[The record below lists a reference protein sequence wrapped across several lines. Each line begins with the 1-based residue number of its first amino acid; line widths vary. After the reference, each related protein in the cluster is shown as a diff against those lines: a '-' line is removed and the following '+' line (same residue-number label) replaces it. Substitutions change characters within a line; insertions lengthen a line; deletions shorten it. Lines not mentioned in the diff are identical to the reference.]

1 LLTYIQLINQVPR
14 KKMADQIATLSKE
27 GDISIIKLDD
37 GKANAFSHDML
48 SQVNELLAKVPRDS
62 GALVITGREGLFSG
76 GFDLKTFATGD
87 MEKITKM
94 VQLGYRLLLELFS
107 FDRPIV
113 AAVSGHS
120 IALGLFVT
128 CSADYRIAIDGK
140 YVCQANEVRNN
151 MDIPTQIMEI
161 LKARVNKKYFY
172 PAVYHSDAFS
182 VQDSIEVG
190 YIDEVVPEDQFMARV
205 IEKAKELA
213 TLPHPFYANTKKTAQ
228 DDVRQKIADAIDKYE
243 SLTGLQK

>member
-1 LLTYIQLINQVPR
+1 MT
-14 KKMADQIATLSKE
+14 DSIATLSKE
-27 GDISIIKLDD
+27 NDISIIKLDD
-37 GKANAFSHDML
+37 GKANAFSYDML
-48 SQVNELLAKVPRDS
+48 SQVNDLLKKVPRDS

-76 GFDLKTFATGD
+76 GFDLKTLATGD

-151 MDIPTQIMEI
+151 MDIPTQITEI
-161 LKARVNKKYFY
+161 IRARVNKKYFY
-172 PAVYHSDAFS
+172 SAVYHSDAYS

-190 YIDEVVPEDQFMARV
+190 YIDEVVSEDQFMKRV
-205 IEKAKELA
+205 MEKAKELA

-243 SLTGLQK
+243 NLAGLKK

>member
-1 LLTYIQLINQVPR
+1 
-14 KKMADQIATLSKE
+14 MADPIATLSKE

-37 GKANAFSHDML
+37 GKANAFSYDML

-76 GFDLKTFATGD
+76 GFDLKTLATGD

-94 VQLGYRLLLELFS
+94 VQLGYNLLLELFS

-172 PAVYHSDAFS
+172 PAVYHSDAYS
-182 VQDSIEVG
+182 VQESIEVG
-190 YIDEVVPEDQFMARV
+190 FIDEVVSEDQFMERAM
-205 IEKAKELA
+205 EKAKELA

-228 DDVRQKIADAIDKYE
+228 EDVRQKIADAIEKYE
-243 SLTGLQK
+243 NLTGLNK

>member
-1 LLTYIQLINQVPR
+1 
-14 KKMADQIATLSKE
+14 MADSIATLSKE
-27 GDISIIKLDD
+27 NDISIIKLDD
-37 GKANAFSHDML
+37 GKANAFSYDML
-48 SQVNELLAKVPRDS
+48 SQVNELLTQVPRDS

-76 GFDLKTFATGD
+76 GFDLKTLATGD

-161 LKARVNKKYFY
+161 IKARVNKKYFY
-172 PAVYHSDAFS
+172 PAVYHSDAYS
-182 VQDSIEVG
+182 VQESIEVG
-190 YIDEVVPEDQFMARV
+190 YIDEVVSEDQFMQRV
-205 IEKAKELA
+205 MEKAKELA

-243 SLTGLQK
+243 NLVVAFKK

>member
-1 LLTYIQLINQVPR
+1 
-14 KKMADQIATLSKE
+14 MADSIATLSKE
-27 GDISIIKLDD
+27 NDISIIKLDD
-37 GKANAFSHDML
+37 GKANAFSYDML
-48 SQVNELLAKVPRDS
+48 SHVNELLTKVPRDS

-76 GFDLKTFATGD
+76 GFDLKTLATGD

-161 LKARVNKKYFY
+161 IKARVNKKYFY
-172 PAVYHSDAFS
+172 PAVYHSDAYS
-182 VQDSIEVG
+182 VQESIEVG
-190 YIDEVVPEDQFMARV
+190 YIDEVVSEDQFMERV
-205 IEKAKELA
+205 MEKAKELA

-243 SLTGLQK
+243 NLAGLKK

>member
-1 LLTYIQLINQVPR
+1 MTDSIV
-14 KKMADQIATLSKE
+14 TLSKE
-27 GDISIIKLDD
+27 NDISIIKLDD
-37 GKANAFSHDML
+37 GKANAFSYDML
-48 SQVNELLAKVPRDS
+48 SQVNDLLKKVPRDS

-76 GFDLKTFATGD
+76 GFDLKTLATGD

-161 LKARVNKKYFY
+161 IRARVNKKYFY
-172 PAVYHSDAFS
+172 SAVYHSDAYS

-190 YIDEVVPEDQFMARV
+190 YIDEVVSEDQFMERV
-205 IEKAKELA
+205 MEKAKELA

-243 SLTGLQK
+243 NLAGLKK

>member
-1 LLTYIQLINQVPR
+1 
-14 KKMADQIATLSKE
+14 MADPIATLSKE
-27 GDISIIKLDD
+27 SDISIIKLDD
-37 GKANAFSHDML
+37 GKANAFSYNML

-76 GFDLKTFATGD
+76 GFDLKTLATGD

-94 VQLGYRLLLELFS
+94 VQLGYNLLLELFS

-151 MDIPTQIMEI
+151 MDIPNQIMEI
-161 LKARVNKKYFY
+161 LKTRVDKKYFY
-172 PAVYHSDAFS
+172 PAVYHSDAYS
-182 VQDSIEVG
+182 VQESIKVG
-190 YIDEVVPEDQFMARV
+190 FIDEVVSEDQFMERV
-205 IEKAKELA
+205 MEKAKELA

-228 DDVRQKIADAIDKYE
+228 NDVRQKISDAIEKYE
-243 SLTGLQK
+243 NLTGHNK

>member
-1 LLTYIQLINQVPR
+1 MT
-14 KKMADQIATLSKE
+14 DSIATLSKE
-27 GDISIIKLDD
+27 NDISIIKLDD

-48 SQVNELLAKVPRDS
+48 SQVNDLLKKVPRDS

-76 GFDLKTFATGD
+76 GFDLKTLATGD

-161 LKARVNKKYFY
+161 IRARVNKKYFY
-172 PAVYHSDAFS
+172 SAVYHSDAYS

-190 YIDEVVPEDQFMARV
+190 YIDEVVSEDQFMKRV
-205 IEKAKELA
+205 MEKAKELA

-243 SLTGLQK
+243 NLAGLKK

>member
-1 LLTYIQLINQVPR
+1 
-14 KKMADQIATLSKE
+14 MADQIATLSKE

-37 GKANAFSHDML
+37 GKANAFSYDML

-76 GFDLKTFATGD
+76 GFDLKTLATGD

-94 VQLGYRLLLELFS
+94 VQLGYNLLLELFS

-140 YVCQANEVRNN
+140 YVCLTTEFK
-151 MDIPTQIMEI
+151 P
-161 LKARVNKKYFY
+161 YFY
-172 PAVYHSDAFS
+172 VKLPPKDYKTWA
-182 VQDSIEVG
+182 SILHQKMCRLC
-190 YIDEVVPEDQFMARV
+190 PELNFDYS
-205 IEKAKELA
+205 IIK
-213 TLPHPFYANTKKTAQ
+213 
-228 DDVRQKIADAIDKYE
+228 
-243 SLTGLQK
+243 

>member
-1 LLTYIQLINQVPR
+1 MT
-14 KKMADQIATLSKE
+14 DSIATLSKE
-27 GDISIIKLDD
+27 NDISIIKLDD
-37 GKANAFSHDML
+37 GKANAFSYDML
-48 SQVNELLAKVPRDS
+48 SQVNDLLKKVPRDS

-76 GFDLKTFATGD
+76 GFDLKTLATGD

-161 LKARVNKKYFY
+161 IRARVNKKYFY
-172 PAVYHSDAFS
+172 SAVYHSDAYS

-190 YIDEVVPEDQFMARV
+190 YIDEVVSEDQFMQRV
-205 IEKAKELA
+205 MEKAKELA

-243 SLTGLQK
+243 NLAGLKK

>member
-1 LLTYIQLINQVPR
+1 
-14 KKMADQIATLSKE
+14 MADPIATLSKDS
-27 GDISIIKLDD
+27 DISIIKLDD
-37 GKANAFSHDML
+37 GKANAFSYDML

-76 GFDLKTFATGD
+76 GFDLKTLATGD

-94 VQLGYRLLLELFS
+94 VQLGYNLLLELFS

-172 PAVYHSDAFS
+172 PAVYHSDAYS
-182 VQDSIEVG
+182 VQESIEVG
-190 YIDEVVPEDQFMARV
+190 FIDEVVSEDQFMERAM
-205 IEKAKELA
+205 EKAKELA

-228 DDVRQKIADAIDKYE
+228 EDVRQKIADAIEKYE
-243 SLTGLQK
+243 NLTGLNK

>member
-1 LLTYIQLINQVPR
+1 MP
-14 KKMADQIATLSKE
+14 DSIATLSKE
-27 GDISIIKLDD
+27 NDISIIKLDD
-37 GKANAFSHDML
+37 GKANAFSYDML
-48 SQVNELLAKVPRDS
+48 SQVNELLTKVPRDS

-76 GFDLKTFATGD
+76 GFDLKTLATGD

-94 VQLGYRLLLELFS
+94 VQSGYRLLLELFS

-140 YVCQANEVRNN
+140 YICQANEVRNN

-161 LKARVNKKYFY
+161 IRARVNKKYFY
-172 PAVYHSDAFS
+172 SAVYHSDAYP

-190 YIDEVVPEDQFMARV
+190 YIDEVVSEDQFMQRV
-205 IEKAKELA
+205 MEKAKELA

-228 DDVRQKIADAIDKYE
+228 DEARQKIGDAIDKYE
-243 SLTGLQK
+243 NLAGLKK

>member
-1 LLTYIQLINQVPR
+1 MT
-14 KKMADQIATLSKE
+14 DSIATLSKE
-27 GDISIIKLDD
+27 NDISIIKLDD
-37 GKANAFSHDML
+37 GKANAFSYDML
-48 SQVNELLAKVPRDS
+48 SQVNDLLKKVPRDS

-76 GFDLKTFATGD
+76 GFDLKTLATGD

-161 LKARVNKKYFY
+161 IRARVNKKYFY
-172 PAVYHSDAFS
+172 SAVYHSDAYS

-190 YIDEVVPEDQFMARV
+190 YIDEVVSEDQFMKRV
-205 IEKAKELA
+205 MEKAKELA

-243 SLTGLQK
+243 NL

>member
-1 LLTYIQLINQVPR
+1 
-14 KKMADQIATLSKE
+14 MADPIATLSKE

-37 GKANAFSHDML
+37 GKANAFSYDML
-48 SQVNELLAKVPRDS
+48 SQVNELLVKVPRDS

-76 GFDLKTFATGD
+76 GFDLKTLATGD

-94 VQLGYRLLLELFS
+94 VQLGYNLLLELFS

-172 PAVYHSDAFS
+172 PAVYHSDAYS
-182 VQDSIEVG
+182 VQESIEVG
-190 YIDEVVPEDQFMARV
+190 FIDEVVSEDQFMERAM
-205 IEKAKELA
+205 EKAKELA

-228 DDVRQKIADAIDKYE
+228 EDVRQKIADAIEKYE
-243 SLTGLQK
+243 NLTGLNK

>member
-1 LLTYIQLINQVPR
+1 MT
-14 KKMADQIATLSKE
+14 DSIATLSKE
-27 GDISIIKLDD
+27 NDISIIRRDD
-37 GKANAFSHDML
+37 GKANAFSYNML
-48 SQVNELLAKVPRDS
+48 SQVNDLLKKVPRDS

-76 GFDLKTFATGD
+76 GFDLKTLATGD

-161 LKARVNKKYFY
+161 IRARVNKKYFY
-172 PAVYHSDAFS
+172 SAVYHSDAYS

-190 YIDEVVPEDQFMARV
+190 YIDEVVSEDQFMKRV
-205 IEKAKELA
+205 MEKAKELA

-243 SLTGLQK
+243 NLAGLKK

>member
-1 LLTYIQLINQVPR
+1 MTDSIV
-14 KKMADQIATLSKE
+14 TLSKE
-27 GDISIIKLDD
+27 NDISIIKLDD
-37 GKANAFSHDML
+37 GKANAFSYDML
-48 SQVNELLAKVPRDS
+48 SQVNDLLKKVPRDS

-76 GFDLKTFATGD
+76 GFDLKTLATGD

-161 LKARVNKKYFY
+161 IRARVNKKYFY
-172 PAVYHSDAFS
+172 SAVYHSDAYS

-190 YIDEVVPEDQFMARV
+190 YIDEVVSEDQFMKRV
-205 IEKAKELA
+205 MEKAKELA

-243 SLTGLQK
+243 NLAGLKK

>member
-1 LLTYIQLINQVPR
+1 MTDP
-14 KKMADQIATLSKE
+14 IATLSKE
-27 GDISIIKLDD
+27 NDISIIKLDD
-37 GKANAFSHDML
+37 GKANAFSYDML
-48 SQVNELLAKVPRDS
+48 SQVNELLKKVPRDS

-76 GFDLKTFATGD
+76 GFDLKTLATGD

-151 MDIPTQIMEI
+151 MDIPTQILEI
-161 LKARVNKKYFY
+161 IRARVNKKYFY
-172 PAVYHSDAFS
+172 SAVYHSDAYS

-190 YIDEVVPEDQFMARV
+190 YIDEVVSEDQFMKRV
-205 IEKAKELA
+205 MEKAKELA

-243 SLTGLQK
+243 NLAGLKK

>member
-1 LLTYIQLINQVPR
+1 MT
-14 KKMADQIATLSKE
+14 DSIATLSQE
-27 GDISIIKLDD
+27 NDISIIKLDD
-37 GKANAFSHDML
+37 GKANAFSYDML

-76 GFDLKTFATGD
+76 GFDLKTLATGD

-161 LKARVNKKYFY
+161 LKARVNKNYFY
-172 PAVYHSDAFS
+172 PAVFHADAYS
-182 VQDSIEVG
+182 VQDSIAVG
-190 YIDEVVPEDQFMARV
+190 YIDEVVPEDKFMDRV
-205 IEKAKELA
+205 MEKAAELA
-213 TLPHPFYANTKKTAQ
+213 TLPHPFYANTKKSAQ
-228 DDVRQKIADAIDKYE
+228 EDVRSKISDAIEKYE
-243 SLTGLQK
+243 NLVDLN

>member
-1 LLTYIQLINQVPR
+1 MT
-14 KKMADQIATLSKE
+14 DSIATLSQE
-27 GDISIIKLDD
+27 NDISIIKLDD
-37 GKANAFSHDML
+37 GKANAFSYDML

-76 GFDLKTFATGD
+76 GFDLNTLATGD

-94 VQLGYRLLLELFS
+94 VQLGYRLLLELYS
-107 FDRPIV
+107 FDRPII

-128 CSADYRIAIDGK
+128 CSADYRIAVDGQ

-161 LKARVNKKYFY
+161 LKARVNKNYFY
-172 PAVYHSDAFS
+172 PAVLHADAYS
-182 VQDSIEVG
+182 VQDSIAVG
-190 YIDEVVPEDQFMARV
+190 YIDEVVPEDKFMDRV
-205 IEKAKELA
+205 MEKATELA
-213 TLPHPFYANTKKTAQ
+213 TLPHPFYANTKKSAQ
-228 DDVRQKIADAIDKYE
+228 DDVRQKISDAIDKYE
-243 SLTGLQK
+243 EITGLKQ

>member
-1 LLTYIQLINQVPR
+1 MTDSIV
-14 KKMADQIATLSKE
+14 TLSKE
-27 GDISIIKLDD
+27 NDISIIKLDD
-37 GKANAFSHDML
+37 GKANAFSYDML
-48 SQVNELLAKVPRDS
+48 SQVNDLLKKVPRDS

-76 GFDLKTFATGD
+76 GFDLKTLATGD

-151 MDIPTQIMEI
+151 MDIPPQIMEI

-172 PAVYHSDAFS
+172 PAVYHSDTYS

-190 YIDEVVPEDQFMARV
+190 YIDEVVSEDQFMERV
-205 IEKAKELA
+205 MEKAKELA

-228 DDVRQKIADAIDKYE
+228 DDVRLKIADAIDKYE
-243 SLTGLQK
+243 NLTGIQK

>member
-1 LLTYIQLINQVPR
+1 
-14 KKMADQIATLSKE
+14 MADSIATLSKE
-27 GDISIIKLDD
+27 NDISIIKLDD
-37 GKANAFSHDML
+37 GKANAFSYDML
-48 SQVNELLAKVPRDS
+48 SQVNELLTKVPRDS
-62 GALVITGREGLFSG
+62 GALVIAGREGLFSG
-76 GFDLKTFATGD
+76 GFDLKTLATGD

-161 LKARVNKKYFY
+161 IRARVNKKYFY
-172 PAVYHSDAFS
+172 SAVYHSDAYS
-182 VQDSIEVG
+182 VQESIEVG
-190 YIDEVVPEDQFMARV
+190 YIDEVVSEDQFMQRV
-205 IEKAKELA
+205 MEKAKELA

-228 DDVRQKIADAIDKYE
+228 DDVRQKIADAIYKYE
-243 SLTGLQK
+243 NLAGLKK

>member
-1 LLTYIQLINQVPR
+1 MTDSL
-14 KKMADQIATLSKE
+14 ATLSQE
-27 GDISIIKLDD
+27 NDISIIKLDD
-37 GKANAFSHDML
+37 GKANAFSYEML
-48 SQVNELLAKVPRDS
+48 CQVNELLTKVPRDS

-76 GFDLKTFATGD
+76 GFDLKTLATGD

-161 LKARVNKKYFY
+161 IKARVNKKYFY
-172 PAVYHSDAFS
+172 PAVYHSDAYS
-182 VQDSIEVG
+182 VQESIEVG
-190 YIDEVVPEDQFMARV
+190 YIDEVVSEDQFMQRV
-205 IEKAKELA
+205 MEKAKELA

-243 SLTGLQK
+243 NLAGLKK